1 MAFYI
6 LFSKISNEFIITYI
20 ELFIT
25 YLILISF
32 KVLHEMS
39 DALLAILTLVLV
51 MFCKYNLQLIIIH
64 DNIMLIARFRN
75 S

>member
-6 LFSKISNEFIITYI
+6 LFSKISNEFIITSV

-39 DALLAILTLVLV
+39 DVLLAILTLVLV
-51 MFCKYNLQLIIIH
+51 MFCKYNLQL
-64 DNIMLIARFRN
+64 LL
-75 S
+75 SCL